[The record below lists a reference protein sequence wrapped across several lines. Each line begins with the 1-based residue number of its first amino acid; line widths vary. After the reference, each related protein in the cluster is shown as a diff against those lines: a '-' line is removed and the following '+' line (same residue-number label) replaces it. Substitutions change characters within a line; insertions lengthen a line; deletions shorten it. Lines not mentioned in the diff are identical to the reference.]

1 MDEWKRFANAAVQE
15 ELIARTEALRAKYHF
30 DTPEGPKPEDVEK
43 AARELHEIQERWK
56 QAAEAPRAQAQA
68 LWHRYRQAA
77 DPIQAKA
84 REFFAASRR
93 GAQGEPRA
101 QARAHRTR
109 RSAGAVHRL
118 D

>member
-15 ELIARTEALRAKYHF
+15 ELIAQTEALRDEVSVRRRRRPAP
-30 DTPEGPKPEDVEK
+30 DDIEK

-84 REFFAASRR
+84 REFFAQRA
-93 GAQGEPRA
+93 PRS
-101 QARAHRTR
+101 ARATSSGSSR
-109 RSAGAVHRL
+109 
-118 D
+118 